1 MFVHLFN
8 LVAAALLGTC
18 TRMVKPVVH
27 SQLLTLASAVE
38 GAMLIRQHHNP
49 LFLEN
54 LYVQTSHMVIS
65 QPPP

>member
-27 SQLLTLASAVE
+27 PQFFTLASAVE
-38 GAMLIRQHHNP
+38 GAMLIC
-49 LFLEN
+49 
-54 LYVQTSHMVIS
+54 
-65 QPPP
+65 